1 MYYKTGSGDFLL
13 LTLTE
18 GVGEFTLG
26 NGVRAEFILPV
37 GYKVTVIPKPGANTI
52 DRFDYEY
59 TVAITNGGS
68 AVTVQPQTVELN
80 KMLAYVFTNTYAI
93 QTTPLTINTNI
104 FTNFTDGTKPEQGG
118 TVLYR
123 IKGVSGDLLTQHIDL
138 QVSAKSNSDG
148 SIAPVTI
155 NGLPVGNYTVT
166 QEKAWIWRY
175 TLRTVDSN
183 VTNPTL
189 AGDKLSFTLPKQ
201 NGNYLKFN
209 DEITY
214 NKWVDGNSYKQNKFD
229 S

>member
-26 NGVRAEFILPV
+26 NGAKAEFILPV
-37 GYKVTVIPKPGANTI
+37 DYKVTVIPKPDANTI

-59 TVAITNGGS
+59 TVAITNDGS

-155 NGLPVGNYTVT
+155 NGLPVGKYTVT

-189 AGDKLSFTLPKQ
+189 TDNKLSFTLPKQ
-201 NGNYLKFN
+201 NGNYLRFN

-214 NKWVDGNSYKQNKFD
+214 NKWVDGNSYNQNKFD

>member
-13 LTLTE
+13 LTLAD

-26 NGVRAEFILPV
+26 NGAKAEFILPV

-68 AVTVQPQTVELN
+68 VVTVQPQTVELN
-80 KMLAYVFTNTYAI
+80 KMLDYVFTNTYAI

-123 IKGVSGDLLTQHIDL
+123 IKGVSDDLLTQHIDL
-138 QVSAKSNSDG
+138 QVVAECNDDG
-148 SIAPVTI
+148 TVDSITI

-175 TLRTVDSN
+175 TLRTFASN

-189 AGDKLSFTLPKQ
+189 ADDKLSFTLPKQ
-201 NGNYLKFN
+201 GGNYLTFN

-229 S
+229 

>member
-13 LTLTE
+13 LTLTG
-18 GVGEFTLG
+18 GVGEFKLG
-26 NGVRAEFILPV
+26 NGAKAEFILPV
-37 GYKVTVIPKPGANTI
+37 GYKVTVIPKTGANMI
-52 DRFDYEY
+52 ERFDYEY

-68 AVTVQPQTVELN
+68 AVTGQPQTVELN
-80 KMLAYVFTNTYAI
+80 KMLDYVFTNTYTL
-93 QTTPLTINTNI
+93 QTAPLTINTA
-104 FTNFTDGTKPEQGG
+104 FTDSTKAESGS
-118 TVLYR
+118 TIIYR
-123 IKGVSGDLLTQHIDL
+123 IQGDPDDKLTQHIDL
-138 QVSAKSNSDG
+138 QVVAECNDDG
-148 SIAPVTI
+148 TVDSITI
-155 NGLPVGNYTVT
+155 NGLPVGKYTVT

-175 TLRTVDSN
+175 TLRTVNSN

-201 NGNYLKFN
+201 NGNYLRFN

>member
-26 NGVRAEFILPV
+26 NGAKAEFILPV
-37 GYKVTVIPKPGANTI
+37 DYKVTVIPKPSANTI
-52 DRFDYEY
+52 ERFDYNY
-59 TVAITNGGS
+59 SVAITND
-68 AVTVQPQTVELN
+68 ADTVTVQPQTVELN
-80 KMLAYVFTNTYAI
+80 KMLDYVFTNTYTI

-138 QVSAKSNSDG
+138 QVVAECNDNG
-148 SIAPVTI
+148 TVDSITI

-189 AGDKLSFTLPKQ
+189 AGDKLSFPLPKQ
-201 NGNYLKFN
+201 DGNYLTFN